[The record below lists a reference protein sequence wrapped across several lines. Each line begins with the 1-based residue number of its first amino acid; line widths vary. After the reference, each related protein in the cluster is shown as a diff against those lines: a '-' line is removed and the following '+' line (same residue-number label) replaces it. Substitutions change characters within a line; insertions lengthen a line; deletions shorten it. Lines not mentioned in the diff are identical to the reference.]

1 MKHLNFLSKSSSQS
15 CGHSSVTLAST
26 VGSPSAH
33 RRPAMLK
40 LLSVLVLIL
49 TIGVGQMLG
58 AEAVITFANQTSG
71 SDSNTAY
78 TSSNFVSSG
87 IASSST
93 AFGTITCSATSRCYS
108 GKPNMGL
115 KCGGSSNAGSFTI
128 SFSELKNV
136 SQIVLSRAAYS
147 SDNNKQTTITVKNG
161 STTLG
166 SAATGSD
173 TDLNDMVIDNL
184 NIASLT
190 TLTVESGKYCYIKSI
205 TITYNPN
212 YTLTYDGNGKTEG
225 NVPTDA
231 SSPYAPSSTVTVL
244 GNTGNLVRTG
254 CTFAGW
260 NTKADGTGTNY
271 AADATFSISANT
283 TLYAKWTA
291 TVTWK
296 ANNVIVKTDDI
307 VVPAAGKTVTLPTDG
322 EIGSNKCGDRIMGWT
337 ESENHKANTAPADL
351 FTAAPTVQGSK
362 TYYAVFADYAE

>member
-1 MKHLNFLSKSSSQS
+1 
-15 CGHSSVTLAST
+15 
-26 VGSPSAH
+26 
-33 RRPAMLK
+33 
-40 LLSVLVLIL
+40 
-49 TIGVGQMLG
+49 MLG

-71 SDSNTAY
+71 TGDGSTEYS
-78 TSSNFVSSG
+78 TSTIISSG
-87 IASSST
+87 IASKDD
-93 AFGTITCSATSRCYS
+93 AFGTITCSATSKCYS
-108 GKPNMGL
+108 GKIGMGL
-115 KCGGSSNAGSFTI
+115 KCGTSGNSGSFTI

-136 SQIVLSRAAYS
+136 SKIVLNRAAYNS
-147 SDNNKQTTITVKNG
+147 SNSVQITVKNG

-166 SAATGSD
+166 SAYTGTNTS
-173 TDLNDMVIDNL
+173 LNDMVIDDL
-184 NIASLT
+184 SIASLT
-190 TLTVESGKYCYIKSI
+190 TLTVQSGKYCYIKSI

-291 TVTWK
+291 TVTWVVG
-296 ANNVIVKTDDI
+296 NTSNSETV
-307 VVPAAGKTVTLPTDG
+307 VVPAAGKSVTPPADPTTA
-322 EIGSNKCGDRIMGWT
+322 SPNCGDKFMGWT
-337 ESENHKANTAPADL
+337 TTNIGSTGIDKSNTSAITALQL
-351 FTAAPTVQGSK
+351 FTAAPTVTGNV